1 MKKIIVFLCL
11 CVCLAVSAMATEQ
24 EELPCNGGSIITA
37 KDGTKFCKSD
47 KTMNWWTAF
56 AWCESQGKGRKLADF
71 AKACPDAS
79 QAPAETEGQCPNL
92 QGKGDVW
99 IWSSLAQGSGS
110 AISVKLSSGT
120 VRSYNRKFGLDY
132 GDYAYALCE

>member
-1 MKKIIVFLCL
+1 MRKLIVFLCL
-11 CVCLAVSAMATEQ
+11 CVFLAPSAMAEPT
-24 EELPCNGGSIITA
+24 CNGGSTITA
-37 KDGTKFCKSD
+37 NNGTTFCISGKS
-47 KTMNWWTAF
+47 MNWWSAF
-56 AWCESQGKGRKLADF
+56 AWCESQKRKLADF
-71 AKACPDAS
+71 SKECPDAS

-92 QGKGDVW
+92 QGKGNVW
-99 IWSSLAQGSGS
+99 VWSSLAQGSGS